1 VGHDDANTNTYGEDV
16 KMKSRVITLMLT
28 LILFTS
34 VIMTP
39 MAQAHTV
46 DDPFAVSLVAGGGN
60 PKSARCAGHVRVW
73 NNCSYLVIK
82 FIGYNGWRLTET
94 HLHIAASMEDIPQ
107 TSHGNPI
114 PGQFD
119 YKTEHENVEMYV
131 YTIALEDLPEGC
143 LVIAA
148 HAVVE
153 NECEELSETAWGA
166 GCDFPGRNW
175 ATYFLYCL
183 QVEEC
188 PEPEPECPEPEP
200 ECPEPEPE
208 CPEETGGVVE
218 EETGGVVE
226 EETGGV
232 VEEETGGVVEE
243 ETGGVVEEETGGVVE
258 EETGGVVDDKD
269 GEDACDVD
277 SSDDTIS
284 LLGVANIGLESLIA
298 LILTL
303 LILTTLGAYS
313 YKRSRMRVKLA
324 S

>member
-208 CPEETGGVVE
+208 CPEPEPE
-218 EETGGVVE
+218 CPEPEPE
-226 EETGGV
+226 CP
-232 VEEETGGVVEE
+232 
-243 ETGGVVEEETGGVVE
+243 ETGGVVE